1 MFNLNKILRNLLFIV
16 NLAIIAG
23 FAYGLAKSIINI
35 FSNQYVHH
43 KMYNLIFFDLGSF
56 ITKYVLLFIV
66 ASIAIF
72 ILATVCKLI
81 VSRIKLSSFVT
92 ERRFAIL
99 IASILIIAISTTIA
113 YLYSPQIIS
122 FLKSNSSTKWLG
134 NFSDS
139 RNQTYLIFIQALII
153 FAAAFLT
160 LIVYIIWPAI
170 FNYIKHLICSILNP
184 RKVIYFGLG
193 LFGLLILF
201 NLSTSVY
208 KGINTPT
215 SPNVIIITIDTLRAD
230 RLGCYGNKRNTSP
243 NIDKF
248 AQKGVLYENAISQA
262 PWTLPSMM
270 SMYTSLYPSHVGAKN
285 IYSNMMNELLTLP
298 EFMKNNF
305 YNTIAVISHIVVS
318 KIYGFSQGFNTFNQQ
333 HIAQL
338 DEISSEIITKQAV
351 EYISQ
356 NKNEKFFLWVHYFDP
371 HHNYKDH
378 SEYTYSDGY
387 SGVLPKNLDA
397 KELNKINSSLNEND
411 LKYVKDVYDEEIS
424 YTDKYIGVLID
435 SLDELGLMDNTI
447 IVLTSDHGEE
457 FMERTRIGHGS
468 SLYRE
473 LIHVP
478 LIIYNPLEID
488 KMGKRI
494 SKHVEIRNIA
504 KTITEL
510 SGLDEN
516 LFEGINLLDD
526 EKLNL
531 DHIVISENYGF
542 EIGNRTEAIIYQ
554 NWKLINN
561 AKSQVSELYKI
572 DSDKN
577 ETNNIYTMNNEEI
590 NIQKEKLQSIISMI
604 NNNNEEDSDESELSK
619 EDIKQLKA
627 LGYIQ

>member
-35 FSNQYVHH
+35 SSNQYVHH
-43 KMYNLIFFDLGSF
+43 KMYNLIFFDLESF
-56 ITKYVLLFIV
+56 TIKYVLLFIV

-92 ERRFAIL
+92 EKRFAIL
-99 IASILIIAISTTIA
+99 IASILIIAIPTTIA

-134 NFSDS
+134 NFSAS
-139 RNQTYLIFIQALII
+139 QNQTYGIFIQASII
-153 FAAAFLT
+153 FAVALLT
-160 LIVYIIWPAI
+160 LILYVVWPAI
-170 FNYIKHLICSILNP
+170 FNYPKRLIYSILNP
-184 RKVIYFGLG
+184 RKVIYSGLA
-193 LFGLLILF
+193 LFGFLILL
-201 NLSTSVY
+201 NLSASVY

-243 NIDKF
+243 NIDRF

-270 SMYTSLYPSHVGAKN
+270 SMYTSLYPSHVGAKD
-285 IYSNMMNELLTLP
+285 IHSNFMNELLTLP

-305 YNTIAVISHIVVS
+305 YNTIAVVSHIVVS
-318 KIYGFSQGFNTFNQQ
+318 KVYGFSQGFDTFNQK
-333 HIAQL
+333 HIAQV
-338 DEISSEIITKQAV
+338 DEISSEIITQQAV
-351 EYISQ
+351 EYISK
-356 NKNEKFFLWVHYFDP
+356 NKAEKFFLWVHYFDP
-371 HHNYKDH
+371 HQNYRNH
-378 SEYTYSDGY
+378 AEYNYSDGY
-387 SGVLPKNLDA
+387 AGPLPANLDNE
-397 KELNKINSSLNEND
+397 KLNEMTSSLNEKD
-411 LKYVKDVYDEEIS
+411 IEYVKSVYDEEIA
-424 YTDKYIGVLID
+424 YTDKHIGRLLDSID
-435 SLDELGLMDNTI
+435 KFGLGNDTI
-447 IVLTSDHGEE
+447 IILTSDHGEE
-457 FMERTRIGHGS
+457 FMERGRFGHGT

-473 LIHVP
+473 LTHVP
-478 LIIYNPLEID
+478 LIIYNPLNNS
-488 KMGKRI
+488 MRGKRV

-504 KTITEL
+504 KTILEL
-510 SGLDEN
+510 SSINEDIFQGV
-516 LFEGINLLDD
+516 NLLDY

-542 EIGNRTEAIIYQ
+542 QKGNRTEAIIYQ

-561 AKSQVSELYKI
+561 ANSQVSELYQI
-572 DSDKN
+572 DRDKN